1 MLTRNCL
8 GITSLV
14 AGGLIAGCSSDS
26 STSPKDNIA
35 DATGITTN
43 ACVYDGYTAMQ
54 GAGGETL
61 CLDTEGT
68 LAFWINADGT
78 YGFPEASQVN
88 SGESGSTENAS
99 TEQPETNTN
108 EGAATSSDSTAVI
121 DNPTKDS
128 TGSGAT
134 NETLSCTTDK
144 ALYTVNGISYY
155 RTADGSLYYFD
166 ADCNKTSLSAVEPA
180 SSSSVNS
187 EGSEAASSAS
197 LPGRSSSSE
206 ATTPVSSSSNTT
218 PVSSSSNATPNS
230 SADVTPNSSATVV
243 TPSNGSVPT
252 ITYAA
257 SGATVE
263 NNNNCVTV
271 TGGEVVITCAGDYD
285 FSGSYSGADA
295 QIRVYSPKSDSGVYL
310 NLRGLTLTNTADAP
324 IYSQMSSKT
333 FVVPKNGTTNT
344 LSDGSTRTKSYTYVN
359 SNNETKVDTTGA
371 CIYAKDDLTIKGE
384 GTLIVKGNYNNGI
397 HTSND
402 LRFKNGIVTV
412 TAKNNGLKGKESV
425 SISGGTLNIT
435 TSGGDGIKSDTDD
448 ATDLAAGKGSIEITG
463 GEITINSKYDGITA
477 NNIVNIANGEGT
489 TPSIKITAGGG
500 HTCLSDPTTSSG
512 NSGGMGGP
520 GGFGMGGSSCSADSS
535 SKGIKADSN
544 IVISGG
550 SIDINSRDDGVHSDG
565 NITISGGVTTIATD
579 DDGVHSEK
587 ALYIKDNAIVR
598 VTLAYEGFE
607 SPDMNLEGGITS
619 VITTDDGWNA
629 AGGTSTSTGGNTG
642 RGGFPGGGGF
652 GGGSTGNL
660 KVTGGYHYVYVGT
673 GDTDGVDSNGG
684 ISITGGVIIVECR
697 MNGGMGGMVDSDGTT
712 SISNNAKLL
721 GFGTNNSEEG
731 TQYSVSFNTNSYY
744 GTSSIAFKP
753 SFSGSKMVSSVGQ
766 PSAISSVSGMTKTCF
781 DKDETKCV
789 YTK

>member
-1 MLTRNCL
+1 MLTRKCL

-26 STSPKDNIA
+26 STNPKDNLA
-35 DATGITTN
+35 DVTNNVTN

-54 GAGGETL
+54 GASGETL

-78 YGFPEASQVN
+78 YGFPEASQGTTEN
-88 SGESGSTENAS
+88 NAQETDSTNNGSTDNGP
-99 TEQPETNTN
+99 TEQPEPNPS
-108 EGAATSSDSTAVI
+108 EGVTV
-121 DNPTKDS
+121 PTEK
-128 TGSGAT
+128 
-134 NETLSCTTDK
+134 SCTAEA

-155 RTADGSLYYFD
+155 RNADGSIYYFD
-166 ADCNKTSLSAVEPA
+166 ADCNKTSLSVVEPA

-187 EGSEAASSAS
+187 EGPETAASSAS
-197 LPGRSSSSE
+197 RPGLSSSSE
-206 ATTPVSSSSNTT
+206 ATP
-218 PVSSSSNATPNS
+218 
-230 SADVTPNSSATVV
+230 VTPNSSAEVAPNSSASVV

-257 SGATVE
+257 TGATVE

-271 TGGEVVITCAGDYD
+271 TGGEVLITCAGDYD

-402 LRFKNGIVTV
+402 LRFKNGIVTI

-435 TSGGDGIKSDTDD
+435 TSGGDGIKSDADD

-477 NNIVNIANGEGT
+477 NNAIVVANGEST
-489 TPSIKITAGGG
+489 TPTIKVTSGGG
-500 HTCLSDPTTSSG
+500 QTCLSQSSSG
-512 NSGGMGGP
+512 NGGGMGG
-520 GGFGMGGSSCSADSS
+520 GMGFGMGGSSCSPDSSMKGFKADSS
-535 SKGIKADSN
+535 IA
-544 IVISGG
+544 ISGG
-550 SIDINSRDDGVHSDG
+550 VIEINSRDDGIHSDG
-565 NITISGGVTTIATD
+565 TITLTGGKMTIKSD
-579 DDGVHSEK
+579 DDGVHAEK
-587 ALYIKDNAIVR
+587 ALYVKDNANVN
-598 VTLAYEGFE
+598 VTMAYEGME
-607 SPDMNLEGGITS
+607 SPDMNFEGGITS

-629 AGGTSTSTGGNTG
+629 AGGTSTTTGGNTG
-642 RGGFPGGGGF
+642 RGGPGGGWGGP
-652 GGGSTGNL
+652 GGGSTGKL
-660 KVTGGYHYVYVGT
+660 TVTGGYHYIYVGT
-673 GDTDGVDSNGG
+673 GDTDGVDSNGD
-684 ISITGGVIIVECR
+684 INITGGVIIVECR

-712 SISNNAKLL
+712 TIKGAKLL

-731 TQYSVSFNTNSYY
+731 TQYSVNFTTSNYY
-744 GTSSIAFKP
+744 GTSEIAFKP

-766 PSAISSVSGMTKTCF
+766 PGVVNSVSGMNKTCF
-781 DKDETKCV
+781 GDDESRCV

>member
-1 MLTRNCL
+1 MLTRKCL

-26 STSPKDNIA
+26 STNPKDNLA
-35 DATGITTN
+35 DVTNNVTN

-54 GAGGETL
+54 GASGETL

-78 YGFPEASQVN
+78 YGFPEASQGTTEN
-88 SGESGSTENAS
+88 NAQETDSTNNGSTDNGP
-99 TEQPETNTN
+99 TEQPEPNPS
-108 EGAATSSDSTAVI
+108 EGVTVPSD
-121 DNPTKDS
+121 K
-128 TGSGAT
+128 
-134 NETLSCTTDK
+134 SCTAEA

-155 RTADGSLYYFD
+155 RNADGSIYYFD
-166 ADCNKTSLSAVEPA
+166 ADCNKTSLSVVEPA

-187 EGSEAASSAS
+187 EGPETAASSAS
-197 LPGRSSSSE
+197 RPGLSSSSE
-206 ATTPVSSSSNTT
+206 ATP
-218 PVSSSSNATPNS
+218 
-230 SADVTPNSSATVV
+230 VTPNSSAEVAPNSSASVV

-402 LRFKNGIVTV
+402 LRFKNGIVTI

-435 TSGGDGIKSDTDD
+435 TSGGDGIKSDADD

-477 NNIVNIANGEGT
+477 NNAIVVANGEST
-489 TPSIKITAGGG
+489 TPTIKVTSGGG
-500 HTCLSDPTTSSG
+500 QTCLSQSSSG
-512 NSGGMGGP
+512 NGGGMGG
-520 GGFGMGGSSCSADSS
+520 GMGFGMGSSSCSPDSSMKGFKADSS
-535 SKGIKADSN
+535 IA
-544 IVISGG
+544 ISGG
-550 SIDINSRDDGVHSDG
+550 VIEINSRDDGIHSDG
-565 NITISGGVTTIATD
+565 TITLTGGKMTIKSD
-579 DDGVHSEK
+579 DDGVHAEK
-587 ALYIKDNAIVR
+587 ALYVKDNANVN
-598 VTLAYEGFE
+598 VTMAYEGME
-607 SPDMNLEGGITS
+607 SPDMNFEGGITS

-629 AGGTSTSTGGNTG
+629 AGGTSTTTGGNTG

-652 GGGSTGNL
+652 GGGSTGKL
-660 KVTGGYHYVYVGT
+660 TVTGGYHYIYVGT
-673 GDTDGVDSNGG
+673 GDTDGVDSNGD
-684 ISITGGVIIVECR
+684 INITGGVIIVECR
-697 MNGGMGGMVDSDGTT
+697 MNGGMGGMVDSDGST
-712 SISNNAKLL
+712 SIKNAKLL

-731 TQYSVSFNTNSYY
+731 TQYSVNFTTSNYY
-744 GTSSIAFKP
+744 GTSEIAFKP

-766 PSAISSVSGMTKTCF
+766 PGVVNSVSGMNKTCF
-781 DKDETKCV
+781 GDDESRCV